1 MKREEG
7 TGEKMKV
14 AGGYRGMGEEC
25 RGEGEGEGEGRR
37 IEIKRLVEDG
47 WREREKERKR
57 EGEK

>member
-14 AGGYRGMGEEC
+14 AGGYRGMREEC
-25 RGEGEGEGEGRR
+25 RGEGEGRR
-37 IEIKRLVEDG
+37 IEIRRLVEDG

>member
-14 AGGYRGMGEEC
+14 AGGYRGMREEC
-25 RGEGEGEGEGRR
+25 RGKGEGEGRR